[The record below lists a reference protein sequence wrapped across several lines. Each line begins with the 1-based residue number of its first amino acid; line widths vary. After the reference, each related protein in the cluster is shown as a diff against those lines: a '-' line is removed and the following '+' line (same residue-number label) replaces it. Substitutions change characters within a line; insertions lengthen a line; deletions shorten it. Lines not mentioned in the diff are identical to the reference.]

1 MIEKKDVAHIAHLAR
16 IALTSEE
23 EERFAAELSA
33 ILRFVEELNG
43 LDTAG
48 VAPVNGGGE
57 EVNIMRED
65 AFLTE
70 SLDGKAPQLMN
81 AVPEKKENWVKVK
94 SVFE

>member
-43 LDTAG
+43 L
-48 VAPVNGGGE
+48 
-57 EVNIMRED
+57 
-65 AFLTE
+65 F
-70 SLDGKAPQLMN
+70 
-81 AVPEKKENWVKVK
+81 
-94 SVFE
+94 